1 MPRRKATT
9 RRQHWSVKRRL
20 FDETTPKKSK
30 ESTITTPVLL
40 DLIIDGTQSQSA
52 IETITASSSMLKR
65 NEQEVQNDPKRSP
78 DLTLSQQQQQQ
89 RSINEQQQEQH
100 LLKVR
105 DDFLFHINFDQIV

>member
-40 DLIIDGTQSQSA
+40 DHITDGTQSQSA

-65 NEQEVQNDPKRSP
+65 NEQEVQKDPKLSP
-78 DLTLSQQQQQQ
+78 DLTYEGTARSDSPLLS
-89 RSINEQQQEQH
+89 SY
-100 LLKVR
+100 
-105 DDFLFHINFDQIV
+105 FGHIERASRLE